1 MRRTLAVVG
10 LVALIGAVVAFGLWR
25 RAQAVEV
32 VPLHP
37 PVEASAWVAY
47 LERVAALDPGRE
59 EVVVPLLQAF
69 AALNAA
75 EVASADPE
83 RDAGYAAAARAW
95 VGYAAGFVERR
106 GVELYL
112 DVGRRQGMRLAEKL
126 AALLAWCDAR
136 GVAPGEAARMV
147 DPPAVV
153 RDYVAVGGGF
163 VRFAEAG
170 GLLRDGR
177 LVEARLPFVQAL
189 FMEHWVAP
197 LRGRA
202 PVDEFMWPVERM
214 WLLRWRVE
222 YQPGGSVEEK
232 VAAADELRVVAGY
245 PSDLNAG
252 VVLFRAGRFAEA
264 ARRFGRSTHPRAIAY
279 RRMAERAAAR

>member
-10 LVALIGAVVAFGLWR
+10 LVVLIGALVAFGLWR
-25 RAQAVEV
+25 RAQVVEV
-32 VPLHP
+32 VALHP
-37 PVEASAWVAY
+37 PVEAAEWAAY
-47 LERVAALDPGRE
+47 LARVRALDPGGE
-59 EVVVPLLQAF
+59 AVVVPLLQDF

-75 EVASADPE
+75 EVASVDPAG
-83 RDAGYAAAARAW
+83 DAGYAAAARAW
-95 VGYAAGFVERR
+95 RVSAARFVDRR
-106 GVELYL
+106 GVEAFL

-136 GVAPGEAARMV
+136 GMAPGEAVRLV

-153 RDYVAVGGGF
+153 AEYVAVGGGF

-202 PVDEFMWPVERM
+202 PVDEFVWPAERV

-222 YQPGGSVEEK
+222 YQPGGSVEER

-245 PSDLNAG
+245 PADLNAG
-252 VVLFRAGRFAEA
+252 VVLFGAGRFAEA